1 MGMIDEQYRD
11 FKLKEA
17 LKKIELLEKLLEL
30 NMKDLWDIADQRDW
44 YYSECQRLK
53 NCAHSSTEEQQP
65 SKL

>member
-1 MGMIDEQYRD
+1 MIGEQYKD
-11 FKLKEA
+11 FELKQA
-17 LKKIELLEKLLEL
+17 LKNIQLLEKLIEL

-44 YYSECQRLK
+44 YYSEYQRLK